1 MDENV
6 YYTLR
11 NLIDTLVPLAICVVL
26 PMVAL
31 WLHLRHK
38 RHESDLRTQI
48 VMTAIEKN
56 GEIDVQQFLQSLTPP
71 EKPRRSLR
79 ERLVML
85 LHWEVLLGTL
95 FTIIGAG
102 LLLFIPIGM
111 NSFQGWDR
119 NDTAPFLIFG
129 LPSLAIG
136 LALLVAYGTGKR
148 NLQHLQD

>member
-11 NLIDTLVPLAICVVL
+11 NLIDTIVPLSVCVIL

-31 WLHLRHK
+31 WLHLRHR

-85 LHWEVLLGTL
+85 LHWEVLFGTLLTTLGT
-95 FTIIGAG
+95 GM
-102 LLLFIPIGM
+102 LLFIPIGLTFL
-111 NSFQGWDR
+111 NWGHY
-119 NDTAPFLIFG
+119 NILPLLIFG

-136 LALLVAYGTGKR
+136 LGLLVAYGVGKR

>member
-1 MDENV
+1 MDQNV

-11 NLIDTLVPLAICVVL
+11 SLINTLVPLSVCVIL

-31 WLHLRHK
+31 WLHLRHR

-85 LHWEVLLGTL
+85 LHWEVLFGTL
-95 FTIIGAG
+95 LTVFGVG
-102 LLLFIPIGM
+102 LLLFIPIGLTFLDW
-111 NSFQGWDR
+111 SR
-119 NDTAPFLIFG
+119 NDTIPFILFG

-136 LALLVAYGTGKR
+136 LGLLVAYGVGKR

>member
-11 NLIDTLVPLAICVVL
+11 NLIDTIVPLAICVVL

-31 WLHLRHK
+31 WLHLRHR

-85 LHWEVLLGTL
+85 LHWEVLFGTL
-95 FTIIGAG
+95 LTTFGTGM
-102 LLLFIPIGM
+102 LLFIPIGLTFL
-111 NSFQGWDR
+111 NWRS
-119 NDTAPFLIFG
+119 NDTIPFIIFG

-136 LALLVAYGTGKR
+136 LGLLVAYGVGKR

>member
-1 MDENV
+1 MDQNV

-11 NLIDTLVPLAICVVL
+11 SLINTLVPLSVCVIL

-31 WLHLRHK
+31 WLHLRHR

-85 LHWEVLLGTL
+85 LHWEVL
-95 FTIIGAG
+95 FGALLTVFGVG
-102 LLLFIPIGM
+102 LLLFIPIGKLFLDWG
-111 NSFQGWDR
+111 N
-119 NDTAPFLIFG
+119 NNILPLLIFG
-129 LPSLAIG
+129 MPSLAIG
-136 LALLVAYGTGKR
+136 LGLLMAYGVGKR